1 MNMATNIING
11 IFILILF
18 LTVIAFIGGVIYT
31 FLIKPQT
38 LKIKHKKAMKSQ
50 HLMFNQLKAG
60 NFVWELNGSTIKTY
74 IIESVGYSFNK
85 YTNECTRININAKNI
100 NNEYDNRYIDI
111 DIDKSKSFKY
121 NSYYTL
127 YGEANSIASMTKA
140 KRDREISNVSSATK
154 EELIKEA
161 NKVIDR
167 IDEFKKKL

>member
-1 MNMATNIING
+1 MAE
-11 IFILILF
+11 IFKVLIVLVTF
-18 LTVIAFIGGVIYT
+18 LIVVAFVCGVIYVNA
-31 FLIKPQT
+31 IAPRI
-38 LKIKHKKAMKSQ
+38 LKMKHKKAMINQ
-50 HLMFNQLKAG
+50 HVMFNQLKAG
-60 NFVWELNGSTIKTY
+60 DFVWELIGQTIKTY
-74 IIESVGYSFNK
+74 VVTYVNYTFKK
-85 YTNECTRININAKNI
+85 YTNECTRINISTVNI

-127 YGEANSIASMTKA
+127 YGEASSIASMTKA

-167 IDEFKKKL
+167 IEEFKKKL

>member
-1 MNMATNIING
+1 MAE
-11 IFILILF
+11 IFKVLIVLVTF
-18 LTVIAFIGGVIYT
+18 LIVVAFVCGVIYVNA
-31 FLIKPQT
+31 IAPRI
-38 LKIKHKKAMKSQ
+38 LKMKHKKAMINQ
-50 HLMFNQLKAG
+50 HVMFNQLKAG
-60 NFVWELNGSTIKTY
+60 DFVWELIGQTIKTY
-74 IIESVGYSFNK
+74 VVKNVGYSFNK
-85 YTNECTRININAKNI
+85 YTNECTRINFSTVNI

-111 DIDKSKSFKY
+111 DIYKSKTFKY

-167 IDEFKKKL
+167 IEEFKKKL

>member
-1 MNMATNIING
+1 LYCAST
-11 IFILILF
+11 
-18 LTVIAFIGGVIYT
+18 TV
-31 FLIKPQT
+31 
-38 LKIKHKKAMKSQ
+38 
-50 HLMFNQLKAG
+50 
-60 NFVWELNGSTIKTY
+60 
-74 IIESVGYSFNK
+74 
-85 YTNECTRININAKNI
+85 NAKNI